1 MPEYIGRFAP
11 SPTGPLHMGSLLA
24 ALVSY
29 LDARKNNGQWLVRI
43 EDIDP
48 PREQPSSVEQ
58 ILRTLEI
65 HGFHWDQE
73 IRYQSSCTE
82 LYEAALSKLYEKGL
96 CYWCP
101 CSRKQLAERHGEHLP
116 SCGKSTGKHLNH
128 CALRFRGSGIS
139 YKWPDLL
146 LGSKEQTIDND
157 FILKRR
163 DGLYSYQLAVVADDI
178 DQRISHVIRGADLLD
193 STPMQLA
200 LYEALDAAPPK
211 FGHFPLVV
219 NKDGQKFSKQ
229 NFAPAVNDQTP
240 LDNLGVLSKWL
251 GMTIPTPPPSHP
263 ESYLKTL
270 AQQWGRT
277 SFESKNNYV
286 L

>member
-1 MPEYIGRFAP
+1 
-11 SPTGPLHMGSLLA
+11 MGSLLA

-48 PREQPSSVEQ
+48 PREQPNSARQ

-73 IRYQSSCTE
+73 VRYQSSCTE
-82 LYEAALSKLYEKGL
+82 LYEAILTDLCEKGL

-116 SCGKSTGKHLNH
+116 SCGKTTGKHPKT
-128 CALRFRGSGIS
+128 CALRFRCGDIT
-139 YKWPDLL
+139 YKWFDLL
-146 LGSKEQTIDND
+146 SGPKEKSVDND

-178 DQRISHVIRGADLLD
+178 DQHISHVIRGADLLD
-193 STPMQLA
+193 STPIQLA
-200 LYEALDAAPPK
+200 LYQALDAAPPQ

-229 NFAPAVNDQTP
+229 NFAPAVDDQTP
-240 LDNLGVLSKWL
+240 IENLCVLSKWL
-251 GMTIPTPPPSHP
+251 GITIPTPLPSHP
-263 ESYLKTL
+263 ESYLKEL
-270 AQQWGRT
+270 VQQWDRT
-277 SFESKNNYV
+277 SFKSKNNYV